1 MSNPPTLQATPNA
14 ISLLVSESG
23 AMRYVNQDGLTVDLF
38 GRVVAHANPSAPQ
51 ATKKELPTS
60 ATFGPSG
67 SISSASA
74 ALQLSLVSKLK
85 QRLDTAGSTLFKL
98 TWKEKATPAGRSVSL
113 LRASALRTS
122 ASDSTSWPTPQAI
135 DGSGKGREGR
145 LKKDGN
151 RDPNALG
158 SYRMDLKDTVL
169 LSGWPTPCTEMGTN
183 DLNWKATDGR
193 AKPNKMGWAASL
205 ASWPTLQARDWKGA
219 SGRSLKGKE
228 TDLPMAANLASWP
241 TTSTRDYKGGYWGG
255 RMRDGKISTDT
266 LDVAA
271 QLAFGRTV
279 IGSSAETEKPG
290 QLNPAHS
297 RWLMGLPPE
306 WDDCAPTVTPS
317 SRKPRKHS

>member
-1 MSNPPTLQATPNA
+1 
-14 ISLLVSESG
+14 
-23 AMRYVNQDGLTVDLF
+23 MRYVNQGGLTVDLF

-51 ATKKELPTS
+51 ATKKEPPTS
-60 ATFGPSG
+60 AISGPSG

-122 ASDSTSWPTPQAI
+122 ASDCSSWPTPI
-135 DGSGKGREGR
+135 VG
-145 LKKDGN
+145 
-151 RDPNALG
+151 
-158 SYRMDLKDTVL
+158 DTTGGPRPPD
-169 LSGWPTPCTEMGTN
+169 SKRGPTPG
-183 DLNWKATDGR
+183 
-193 AKPNKMGWAASL
+193 
-205 ASWPTLQARDWKGA
+205 LQA
-219 SGRSLKGKE
+219 
-228 TDLPMAANLASWP
+228 AAHLASWP
-241 TTSTRDYKGGYWGG
+241 TTSTRDYKGGYRGG

-279 IGSSAETEKPG
+279 IGSFAETEKPA

-306 WDDCAPTVTPS
+306 WDVCAPTATPS
-317 SRKPRKHS
+317 SRKSRKPL